1 MDKKSIINLEFNKI
15 IEILSENI
23 QTDLGKALARDIRIS
38 SDFGEVSYMQD
49 ETSEAQKLILEG
61 SNISISQIMDIV
73 AKIKLAAIGSML
85 DPLSLLQ
92 IGQNLRLSRIISDKL
107 SDREDLPILGEK
119 VHMLFSYRDLE
130 NKIFD
135 AIISEEEISDNAS
148 TELKNIRREIRNTKE
163 KIRLKL
169 NQIVSSD
176 KASKMLQEAI
186 VTQRQDRYVIPV
198 KAEYRSNFPGIVHDT
213 SSSGATIFI
222 EPMPVVEMNNGLRIA
237 LQKEREEIE
246 RILSELSAEAGA
258 YSSSIQQN
266 QEILSYLDYIMGKG
280 HFSVKTN
287 SISPKLNRNK
297 MIRLK
302 NARHPL
308 IASKEVVPL
317 NLKIGEEYTTLVIT
331 GPNTGGKTVTLKTV
345 GLFVLMTQAGLH
357 IPCDF
362 GSSIG
367 IFDNVFSDIGDDQS
381 ISQNLSTFSSHMINI
396 VRILDQATDRSLLLL
411 DELGSGT
418 DPDEGSALAISILE
432 HLRNR
437 SVVTIA
443 TTHYSNLKSYALNT
457 TGVKNASVEFDVDTL
472 RPTYR
477 LLIGIPG
484 KSNAFFIS
492 EKLGLGS
499 DIISSAKMH
508 LHEDTIRM
516 EDILYKIERDRDKI
530 SKEKQII
537 EATSKNIQGRL
548 ANIEKKEIKLE
559 SSREKIIAQAK
570 KEAQQIV
577 REAKAESDKIIEELR
592 KIRNDSDIHKNIHEH
607 RNSLS
612 ALEDRFYT
620 NQALLN
626 DESVENRLAED
637 FLKEGEIIFVPS
649 FNRNA
654 TIVSL
659 DKKKK
664 QAVIQMDNMKINVP
678 FSHLEKQRK
687 EKNEKDFK
695 GIGSISSKKSMH
707 IRPEVDIRGLELD
720 PAIDKLTKYL
730 DDAYLSNLSKV
741 TIIHG
746 IGTGVLKKGV
756 ADTLQSINFIKKF
769 RPGEYGEG
777 GQGVTIVD
785 FK

>member
-592 KIRNDSDIHKNIHEH
+592 KIRNDSDIRKNIHEH

-687 EKNEKDFK
+687 EKNEKDLK

>member
-592 KIRNDSDIHKNIHEH
+592 KIRNDSDIRKNIHEH

-720 PAIDKLTKYL
+720 SAIDKLTKYL

>member
-287 SISPKLNRNK
+287 SISPKLNKNK

-592 KIRNDSDIHKNIHEH
+592 KIRNDSDIRKNIHEH

-687 EKNEKDFK
+687 EKNEKDLK

>member
-85 DPLSLLQ
+85 DPLSLLH

-119 VHMLFSYRDLE
+119 VRMLFSCRDLE
-130 NKIFD
+130 NRIFD

-176 KASKMLQEAI
+176 KASKMLQDAI

-592 KIRNDSDIHKNIHEH
+592 KIRNDSDIRKNIHEH

-687 EKNEKDFK
+687 EKNEKDLK

>member
-592 KIRNDSDIHKNIHEH
+592 KIRNDSDIRKNIHEH